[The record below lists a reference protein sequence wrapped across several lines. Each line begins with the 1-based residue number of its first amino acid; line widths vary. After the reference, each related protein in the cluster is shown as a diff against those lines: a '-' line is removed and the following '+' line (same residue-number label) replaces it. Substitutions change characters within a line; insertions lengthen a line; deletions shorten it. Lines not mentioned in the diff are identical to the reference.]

1 MFDEDMREDN
11 GWNQSA
17 LEQRFWRERIQN
29 NMFNPFVAGER
40 DTAYLLEMYP
50 RQAKMI
56 SNMVENELDM
66 VDYSG
71 SFIYDEYPDKYLFF
85 RLVKKVTDRY
95 LEQLNSTETDKTA
108 NGEGAAGQNKQWIQE
123 MAQVI
128 LANEIYRR
136 RNRRKYW

>member
-1 MFDEDMREDN
+1 MFDDDMRQDN

-17 LEQRFWRERIQN
+17 LEERFWRERIQN
-29 NMFNPFVAGER
+29 NIFNPFIAGER
-40 DTAYLLEMYP
+40 DTEYLLEMYP
-50 RQAKMI
+50 REAKLI
-56 SNMVENELDM
+56 RSMVENELDM

-95 LEQLNSTETDKTA
+95 LEQGQDAKE
-108 NGEGAAGQNKQWIQE
+108 ECEAGQKKAWVQE
-123 MAQVI
+123 IVQVI

>member
-1 MFDEDMREDN
+1 MFDEDMRQDN

-17 LEQRFWRERIQN
+17 LEERFWRERIQN
-29 NMFNPFVAGER
+29 NIFNPFIAGER
-40 DTAYLLEMYP
+40 DTEYLLEMYP
-50 RQAKMI
+50 REAKLI
-56 SNMVENELDM
+56 RSMVENELDM

-95 LEQLNSTETDKTA
+95 LEQGQDAKEECAPGQKKT
-108 NGEGAAGQNKQWIQE
+108 WVQE
-123 MAQVI
+123 IVQVI

>member
-17 LEQRFWRERIQN
+17 LEERFWRERIQN
-29 NMFNPFVAGER
+29 NMFNPFAAGER

-50 RQAKMI
+50 REAKLISSMI
-56 SNMVENELDM
+56 ENELDM

-95 LEQLNSTETDKTA
+95 LETNQAADNDGMTA
-108 NGEGAAGQNKQWIQE
+108 QRKQWVQE
-123 MAQVI
+123 IVQVI

>member
-1 MFDEDMREDN
+1 MFDDDMRQDN

-17 LEQRFWRERIQN
+17 LEERFWRERIQN
-29 NMFNPFVAGER
+29 NIFNPFMAGER
-40 DTAYLLEMYP
+40 DTEYLLEMYP
-50 RQAKMI
+50 REAKLI
-56 SNMVENELDM
+56 RNMVENELDM

-85 RLVKKVTDRY
+85 RLVKKVTDHY
-95 LEQLNSTETDKTA
+95 LKQGQDAKEECAVGQKKT
-108 NGEGAAGQNKQWIQE
+108 WVQE
-123 MAQVI
+123 IVQVI